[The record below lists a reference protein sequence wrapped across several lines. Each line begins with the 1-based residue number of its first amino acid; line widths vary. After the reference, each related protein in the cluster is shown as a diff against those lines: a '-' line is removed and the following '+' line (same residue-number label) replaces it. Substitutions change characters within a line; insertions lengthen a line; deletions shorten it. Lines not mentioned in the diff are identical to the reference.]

1 MYIYIYICTNVHGR
15 NACQCVSTSQLSIR
29 QFAGD
34 AWDASFRELR
44 QEGSSSYVR
53 FSSVEM
59 KVCGVETSRWVL
71 GELLHRC
78 FKSPSRQ
85 VQNLQ
90 QAPNA
95 LTEGYTVPPSGSD
108 RCALMP
114 SPTSRTGGVSSDFWR
129 ASLQRLGRARPRHG
143 RRLLPK
149 APGMI
154 LSSVLRHRP
163 WFPRVCVSDG
173 RGGSWQP
180 RAASFSESEGICS
193 LQSLDMKRWPAQR

>member
-1 MYIYIYICTNVHGR
+1 MAEMHVNVLARRSCRYGSLQETLGTLR
-15 NACQCVSTSQLSIR
+15 
-29 QFAGD
+29 FA
-34 AWDASFRELR
+34 
-44 QEGSSSYVR
+44 
-53 FSSVEM
+53 SSVKKVHHPTSLFFGGDEG
-59 KVCGVETSRWVL
+59 VCGVATSRWVV

-78 FKSPSRQ
+78 FKSPSSLKAGAK
-85 VQNLQ
+85 NLQ

-108 RCALMP
+108 RCARMP

-193 LQSLDMKRWPAQR
+193 LQSFDMKRWPAQR